1 MLGKCERWAVLY
13 THDHMPVD
21 GCVFTQKPAAE
32 KALKSLKNP
41 DKYRVI
47 KISIVPV
54 RSGA

>member
-41 DKYRVI
+41 DKYMVI

-54 RSGA
+54 RGDV